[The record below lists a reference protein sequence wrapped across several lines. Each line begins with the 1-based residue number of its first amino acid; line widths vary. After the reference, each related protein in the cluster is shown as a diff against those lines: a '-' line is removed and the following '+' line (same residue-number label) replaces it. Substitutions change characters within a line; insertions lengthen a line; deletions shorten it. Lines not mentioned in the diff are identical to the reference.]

1 MPKLLVI
8 EDEPIVLETLV
19 EILTLAGYETLS
31 AANGETGIEIALT
44 TPPDLVLCDIGLPGL
59 DGFSVLQRFQ
69 SVDELADI
77 PVIFL
82 SGQADAQMVRT
93 GMAQGADD
101 FLTKPFS
108 VPELLRVIKVRLDKR
123 SRRQALLTKA
133 IDELRLNITT
143 ALPHELRTAI
153 MIIEGYTYLVLDD
166 AQNIDPFQREMIESI
181 QANAV
186 RLRFMAEKYLWYL
199 TTQMHTG
206 RQADKIM
213 MQVAEHCINRAVVVA
228 ERMKREDDLVCTLS
242 PFNMFIQPDY
252 LGKMVEEI
260 VENAFKFS
268 QPGTRV
274 EIVGTERPNTYTIA
288 VKNQGPEFTAEQI
301 QQIGGFMQF
310 NRQTYEQ
317 QGTGLGLVIAQGLA
331 DLCGG
336 MLKLASEN
344 GETTVSIVLRVPRG
358 QSLKIDND
366 QSASLGLQYPH
377 AGDPHRLTS

>member
-1 MPKLLVI
+1 
-8 EDEPIVLETLV
+8 
-19 EILTLAGYETLS
+19 
-31 AANGETGIEIALT
+31 
-44 TPPDLVLCDIGLPGL
+44 
-59 DGFSVLQRFQ
+59 
-69 SVDELADI
+69 
-77 PVIFL
+77 
-82 SGQADAQMVRT
+82 
-93 GMAQGADD
+93 
-101 FLTKPFS
+101 
-108 VPELLRVIKVRLDKR
+108 
-123 SRRQALLTKA
+123 
-133 IDELRLNITT
+133 
-143 ALPHELRTAI
+143 
-153 MIIEGYTYLVLDD
+153 
-166 AQNIDPFQREMIESI
+166 
-181 QANAV
+181 
-186 RLRFMAEKYLWYL
+186 
-199 TTQMHTG
+199 
-206 RQADKIM
+206 
-213 MQVAEHCINRAVVVA
+213 
-228 ERMKREDDLVCTLS
+228 MKREDDLVCTLS